1 MNDSQVKRLV
11 RMANQIALNM
21 ASWGD
26 EMAAAEKTADHMQ
39 RFWTPAMRAQLTD
52 YCRENGT
59 GLSTVV
65 ERALEFTAHDREK
78 LS

>member
-21 ASWGD
+21 ASWGN
-26 EMAAAEKTADHMQ
+26 EKAAAEKTADHMQ

-52 YCRENGT
+52 YCREDGA
-59 GLSTVV
+59 GVSTVV
-65 ERALEFTAHDREK
+65 ERALESTADDGEK